1 MVYQK
6 FAKEELFRKMQKANY
21 MRYVCLPLPSLEQ
34 IRHGDLIVFQE
45 VDRGRSLWVLFFS
58 HAIVDAMKARYHKI
72 SYWLDQTIHYAVLAA
87 YLLWRWAYGST

>member
-45 VDRGRSLWVLFFS
+45 VDRGT
-58 HAIVDAMKARYHKI
+58 
-72 SYWLDQTIHYAVLAA
+72 Q
-87 YLLWRWAYGST
+87 

>member
-34 IRHGDLIVFQE
+34 IRHGGLIVFQE
-45 VDRGRSLWVLFFS
+45 VDRGRNQTGRLTVAEILSAALAES
-58 HAIVDAMKARYHKI
+58 ENGQRIVMELELKHMQEGGEA
-72 SYWLDQTIHYAVLAA
+72 
-87 YLLWRWAYGST
+87 